1 MLRFLLSIEEEELG
15 DNVAVMTA
23 CSTGSTDENL
33 LRTPSSTATPACS
46 ETLKRFNYYFFS
58 AQGISDTEGEE
69 KNWLENVNAGMT
81 ISPGGLRRLKTVV
94 EQDSVE
100 SLNDN
105 R

>member
-1 MLRFLLSIEEEELG
+1 MFNWVNWRKFVADAIFDCHARLQRNFEALQLL
-15 DNVAVMTA
+15 
-23 CSTGSTDENL
+23 
-33 LRTPSSTATPACS
+33 
-46 ETLKRFNYYFFS
+46 FFS